1 MESFGARIAE
11 LRRRNNLKQHDLGVL
26 VGVSGSTISGYER
39 DLAEPNIDC
48 IIKLASVF
56 RLSTDELLGISRVS
70 SVPSNELSKVESMA
84 RISAL
89 ELESLKSRV
98 NILELNL
105 DICDWKLEKRRLEY
119 ELHAKGSEIEFLR
132 RKIKESG
139 ILIEP
144 FFPPFN
150 FELGLKKIEI
160 NYKWR
165 EEEEKDLKK
174 LG

>member
-1 MESFGARIAE
+1 MESFGAKIAE

-26 VGVSGSTISGYER
+26 VGVSGSTISCYER

-48 IIKLASVF
+48 IIKLAYVF
-56 RLSTDELLGISRVS
+56 RLSTDELLG
-70 SVPSNELSKVESMA
+70 VPRASLAPANELSKVKSMA

-89 ELESLKSRV
+89 ELESLKSSA
-98 NILELNL
+98 NIIRLEL
-105 DICDWKLEKRRLEY
+105 DICEWMLEKRRLEY
-119 ELHAKGSEIEFLR
+119 ELNDKVSEIDFLR

-150 FELGLKKIEI
+150 FELGLKKIVK

-165 EEEEKDLKK
+165 EEEEKDVTLSI
-174 LG
+174 